1 MDQVIAIVSEY
12 SCFDSIE
19 EILVFTHGVFGTLLN
34 GFLVFGAHKRN
45 SKVIFIWMILAGIQ
59 CIPYALFSTYE
70 IRKMFR

>member
-1 MDQVIAIVSEY
+1 MDWPIAIVSEY

-45 SKVIFIWMILAGIQ
+45 SKVIFIWMILAGVQ